1 MKYITGFFVI
11 VLLLALFYCTENNP
25 FIREY
30 PLALK
35 VNIDNSN
42 GPDRND
48 EIVVLGID
56 EINVLYPDFNPLAL
70 IVLDGNKELA
80 SQINDLDSDHQAD
93 QIVFVCDLL
102 AGQSK
107 EITIRYSKEGD
118 KIRDYKKRTQA
129 ELSHKVGGKF
139 VKRVYQ
145 GGTFQNVEY
154 LDVPP
159 EHTVNSWFIRYEGPG
174 WESDKVGYR
183 FYLDWRNATDIFGKK
198 TNEMVLQNVGL
209 DGFESY
215 HEMSDWGMDIL
226 KVGDSFGIGSWGMW
240 SNGKAHRVAETDKV
254 ECAIKI
260 NGPLQ
265 SMIETDYFG
274 WKIAE
279 DKYNLSAIL
288 TINAGSRLTHC
299 NLEITGDSE
308 NLCTGIVKHD
318 STNIHKSDNNQEGWQ
333 YFASYGKQSLT
344 NDKLGMAIF
353 YKSNDLIEINQ
364 DDLSHLILLKSNSG
378 KVDYYFS
385 AAWEKEPN
393 GITTEK
399 QFVEYLNGTVD
410 KLDTPVGITI
420 K

>member
-145 GGTFQNVEY
+145 GGIFQNVEY

-159 EHTVNSWFIRYEGPG
+159 EHTDNSWFIRYEGPG

>member
-159 EHTVNSWFIRYEGPG
+159 EHTDNSWFIRYEGPG

>member
-198 TNEMVLQNVGL
+198 TNEMVLMV
-209 DGFESY
+209 
-215 HEMSDWGMDIL
+215 MK
-226 KVGDSFGIGSWGMW
+226 KV
-240 SNGKAHRVAETDKV
+240 
-254 ECAIKI
+254 
-260 NGPLQ
+260 
-265 SMIETDYFG
+265 
-274 WKIAE
+274 
-279 DKYNLSAIL
+279 NLE
-288 TINAGSRLTHC
+288 NAGHK
-299 NLEITGDSE
+299 
-308 NLCTGIVKHD
+308 VKV
-318 STNIHKSDNNQEGWQ
+318 I
-333 YFASYGKQSLT
+333 
-344 NDKLGMAIF
+344 
-353 YKSNDLIEINQ
+353 
-364 DDLSHLILLKSNSG
+364 
-378 KVDYYFS
+378 
-385 AAWEKEPN
+385 KEA
-393 GITTEK
+393 K
-399 QFVEYLNGTVD
+399 
-410 KLDTPVGITI
+410 
-420 K
+420 